1 MNTKTFKRLFGILT
15 VMVLL
20 GTADASP
27 AWAQDLPDDITIAL
41 FAPSIYFEDTVARAS
56 FISTVAGAIESE
68 IGVPVMGVNFSSA
81 GDLDDVDFAIV
92 DGIYFADSE
101 VGDPLASAEH
111 DGDTT
116 ASLGLLVGSFTGFE
130 SLADLRSSRLILP
143 RQNDLLE
150 DFISAV
156 VLHRELDADEFF
168 AEIEYTSNIESALSA
183 VSQGRADATF
193 GFAEYGSR
201 GGLFALAEYDDGPM
215 PVVVQLNDDLSD
227 DFADLVAEAFQ
238 SISSRNPLDG
248 FTRFDSGGL
257 STFTSDAARRRP
269 SRAPLMARGR
279 SFSMDPADVSFPDF
293 DESLSIGPAF
303 ELIEIPTMETP

>member
-1 MNTKTFKRLFGILT
+1 MNTKTFKRLFGFLN
-15 VMVLL
+15 VVVLL
-20 GTADASP
+20 SAAHSSST
-27 AWAQDLPDDITIAL
+27 WAQDPPDDITIAL

-68 IGVPVMGVNFSSA
+68 IGIPVMGVNFSSA
-81 GDLDDVDFAIV
+81 SDLDDVDFAIV
-92 DGIYFADSE
+92 DGFYFADSE
-101 VGDPLASAEH
+101 IGDPLASAEH

-116 ASLGLLVGSFTGFE
+116 AALGLLVGSSTGFE
-130 SLADLRSSRLILP
+130 SLSDLRSSRLILP

-156 VLHRELDADEFF
+156 VLHGELDAEEFF
-168 AEIEYTSNIESALSA
+168 GEIEYTSNIESALSA

-201 GGLFALAEYDDGPM
+201 SGLFVLAEYDDGPM

-227 DFADLVAEAFQ
+227 DFADQVADAFQ
-238 SISSRNPLDG
+238 SISSRDPLDG
-248 FTRFDSGGL
+248 FTRFDSGGV
-257 STFTSDAARRRP
+257 SAFSSDAARRRP
-269 SRAPLMARGR
+269 SITPLMARGR
-279 SFSMDPADVSFPDF
+279 SFSMVPADVSLPDF
-293 DESLSIGPAF
+293 EESLSIGPAV